1 MEHVFG
7 KGCFDQVIG
16 EREGIPKKPDPTGAL
31 TAAAAMGAKPSE
43 CLYFGDT
50 NTDMQT
56 GKNAKMTTVGVLW
69 GFRGREELAAFH
81 PEYLI
86 EKPEEILRGAGGG
99 GLRQGVCRPAQPEAD
114 GRGAHSDAGG
124 TAGRRRTLAGAG
136 RGHWKTAGS
145 FRGRRFRER
154 RRDLTLREIVL
165 KLVTGNGRYLSR
177 QYGRKGVRMDKD

>member
-1 MEHVFG
+1 MACGDRELTHYEAILPVYMEIFGRDCNYKMHAYDGISELLKEARKKGLKLAVVSNKPYAQAVATVEHVFG

-86 EKPEEILRGAGGG
+86 EKPEEILCV
-99 GLRQGVCRPAQPEAD
+99 LEEAD
-114 GRGAHSDAGG
+114 
-124 TAGRRRTLAGAG
+124 
-136 RGHWKTAGS
+136 
-145 FRGRRFRER
+145 
-154 RRDLTLREIVL
+154 
-165 KLVTGNGRYLSR
+165 
-177 QYGRKGVRMDKD
+177 